1 MSHSRQGAWQHG
13 GSAAGHVTALW
24 EHFKFFCHTQIDAVV
39 GLNALNH
46 SAVGTPSLSVSLS
59 LLSVRVC
66 LTVNHKFIMSSKSI
80 SIFMRAKGAAG
91 TSRVT

>member
-46 SAVGTPSLSVSLS
+46 STVGTPSLSVSLS
-59 LLSVRVC
+59 LSDC